1 MDKIL
6 FLEFYEDT
14 TLKEIY
20 EELIY
25 YHNQGQL
32 AETTYKEVKQN
43 NKDDYKV
50 LTLSNKDIDKLKD
63 TITRLELGLTEEE
76 YEQYKKYEQKSHDQF
91 KLYCTRQSTPYIVR
105 YWIERVSNALES
117 SKKEEW
123 EMYCYDLIKTVYE
136 RDDLQKEL
144 LKAYYNAIISA
155 SKIILEILKCNNY
168 YNYDNLE
175 NIQKVIDKE
184 FSNITSDYFEMNHK
198 FLFIDSTISKF
209 TNFSCHYKEL
219 THYDQVMDNKKYS
232 NLPEN
237 VITKKRI
244 PDYLR
249 IKR

>member
-1 MDKIL
+1 MEKIL

-20 EELIY
+20 EELIF
-25 YHNQGQL
+25 YHQNRQL
-32 AETTYKEVKQN
+32 AETTYKGI
-43 NKDDYKV
+43 
-50 LTLSNKDIDKLKD
+50 TLSNKDINKLKD
-63 TITRLELGLTEEE
+63 TVTRLELELTKEE
-76 YEQYKKYEQKSHDQF
+76 YEQYKKYEQKSHEQF
-91 KLYCTRQSTPYIVR
+91 KLYCARTSTPYIVR
-105 YWIERVSNALES
+105 YWIERVSNTLES

-168 YNYDNLE
+168 YSNDNLE
-175 NIQKVIDKE
+175 DIQKIIDKE
-184 FSNITSDYFEMNHK
+184 FSDITSDYFEMNHK
-198 FLFIDSTISKF
+198 FLFIDSAISKF
-209 TNFSCHYKEL
+209 TNFSSHYKKL
-219 THYDQVMDNKKYS
+219 TYYDQVMDNKKYS
-232 NLPEN
+232 NLSEN